1 MIKNTLQKFRLAAM
15 MTQAELARRA
25 GVSLAWVRT
34 LEQSGE
40 NPSPDTALKLAKVLG
55 VDVDRVFIRIPEPG
69 KDRLSTF
76 IELYVDEYQGLE
88 QVDKERVIRHV
99 LVMDE
104 SMWRIIS
111 RGKILMSDVLANA
124 RAFDDYMRKWKPS
137 K

>member
-1 MIKNTLQKFRLAAM
+1 MIKNTLKKFREAAG
-15 MTQAELARRA
+15 MTQAELAHRA

-40 NPSPDTALKLAKVLG
+40 NPSPDTALKLAKAIG

-76 IELYVDEYQGLE
+76 MDLYVDEYQGLE

-104 SMWRIIS
+104 SMWRIYS
-111 RGKILMSDVLANA
+111 HGKTLMCDVLANA
-124 RAFDDYMRKWKPS
+124 RAFDAWMRRWKPS